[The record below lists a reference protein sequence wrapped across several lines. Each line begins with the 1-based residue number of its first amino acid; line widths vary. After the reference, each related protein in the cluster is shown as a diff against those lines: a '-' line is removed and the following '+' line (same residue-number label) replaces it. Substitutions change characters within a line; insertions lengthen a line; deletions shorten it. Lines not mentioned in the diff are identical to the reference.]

1 MDRGTPNLQNTLT
14 KNSAVYAAW
23 LLPRVPSLG
32 GHSSNAGGSVMSKRV
47 ADLLVD
53 TLQLVMPPSPLIAAE
68 AVIGVAVYS
77 TREVLQ
83 GKGHDVWEMVVENI
97 S

>member
-1 MDRGTPNLQNTLT
+1 
-14 KNSAVYAAW
+14 
-23 LLPRVPSLG
+23 
-32 GHSSNAGGSVMSKRV
+32 MSKRV

-53 TLQLVMPPSPLIAAE
+53 TLQLVMPPSPLIASE

-77 TREVLQ
+77 TRALPQ